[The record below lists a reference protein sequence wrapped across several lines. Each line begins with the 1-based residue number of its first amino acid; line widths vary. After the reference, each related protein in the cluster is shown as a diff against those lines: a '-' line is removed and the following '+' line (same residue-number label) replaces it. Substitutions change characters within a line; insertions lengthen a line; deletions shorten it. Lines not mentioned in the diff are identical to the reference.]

1 MNMERNLPATADAGA
16 ARPERSDERAPVAR
30 QRPVSVALLPL
41 AIVTF
46 VVLAFTMAAWT
57 FVATAY

>member
-1 MNMERNLPATADAGA
+1 MSMERNLPATRTDAGA
-16 ARPERSDERAPVAR
+16 ARADERASVAP